1 MNPTRTRITYEARG
15 RNVPAAEPVGG
26 ELLHDVRELEQP
38 LLHGEEG
45 LGVRVLGPP
54 SHEVG
59 HRVPVDR
66 LLVHVTDPVVLYR
79 VTLQQ

>member
-1 MNPTRTRITYEARG
+1 M
-15 RNVPAAEPVGG
+15 
-26 ELLHDVRELEQP
+26 HDVRELEQP

-59 HRVPVDR
+59 HRLPVDR
-66 LLVHVTDPVVLYR
+66 LLVHVTDPVVLHR
-79 VTLQQ
+79 LTLQQ